1 MKHTLLIITVLM
13 LMLGCGSSNEEQ
25 QTKEAKEKE
34 EQQKA
39 SEDKIEEV
47 FSQISKKYNA
57 VYFPPEN
64 FGDYPFTYEIQE
76 FFKTHA
82 QNIFIFKAY
91 LEDIEQT
98 EKGTIIEFLCPLGGE
113 DYWGESNENA
123 IRFRLSISDDS
134 ISDDSIKQFK
144 GTRKDLFWHEFRYM
158 YAPDYYVIAT
168 VENTEKARVYIIDGI
183 YLDEEV
189 EIDTDMFRSIIST
202 GKFIDAVSIPEE

>member
-1 MKHTLLIITVLM
+1 MKHTALIITALM
-13 LMLGCGSSNEEQ
+13 LMLGCGSSN
-25 QTKEAKEKE
+25 E

-134 ISDDSIKQFK
+134 I
-144 GTRKDLFWHEFRYM
+144 
-158 YAPDYYVIAT
+158 T
-168 VENTEKARVYIIDGI
+168 VKSRSVT
-183 YLDEEV
+183 YL
-189 EIDTDMFRSIIST
+189 
-202 GKFIDAVSIPEE
+202 